1 MAQAPRLDGEP
12 AASEAVSARRRS
24 GNRTWWILAAL
35 VLGFIAGLILHHT
48 PYGSPV
54 GSVAGQLGS
63 IWLNALL
70 MTLVP
75 LIFCLMTN
83 GAGSIATMTGSG
95 RLVATTLSAFAILLI
110 LGCFVGAVAA
120 IILLHLW
127 PIVPIQASALS
138 LGAVPVVTSE
148 PSLLGQIV
156 ALIPS
161 NPVQAAATTA
171 MTPLIIFAA
180 IFGAAITRLED
191 RWRSQLTSFFQA
203 IAAAMLVIVEWVLW
217 WAPAGVFCLALNA
230 TAGAGTAVARGVL
243 QYMAELTM
251 ALIVSLLCAA
261 IIGAASGFGVAR
273 FLRALIAPLTLAA
286 STQSSMACLP
296 ALILAG
302 EELALPT
309 PVVRAI
315 MPLAVSLFR
324 FGNMAASIAA
334 GLIGAALFGVH
345 PSVQRIVIACG
356 LGILINFGIVGVPGQ
371 ALLFAAYGP
380 VFLALG
386 TPIEAISLLIAVFT
400 IPDIF
405 NTSSNVT
412 ADLAVT
418 AIVARFGG
426 SSASSLEPAPQI
438 LETF

>member
-1 MAQAPRLDGEP
+1 LAQALNIDDELTPSNPP
-12 AASEAVSARRRS
+12 AAGRGSRNRS
-24 GNRTWWILAAL
+24 WWIVVAL
-35 VLGFIAGLILHHT
+35 ILGFLIGLILHRTH
-48 PYGSPV
+48 YGQPV

-75 LIFCLMTN
+75 LIFCLMTS
-83 GAGSIATMTGSG
+83 GAGSVAAMTGG
-95 RLVATTLSAFAILLI
+95 RRLVVTTFTVFAILLV
-110 LGCFVGAVAA
+110 LGCCIGAVAA
-120 IILLHLW
+120 TLLVHLW
-127 PIVPIQASALS
+127 PFVPIPVSSIS
-138 LGAVPVVTSE
+138 LGTVPIPVSA
-148 PSLLGQIV
+148 PSMLDQIV

-171 MTPLIIFAA
+171 MTPLIVFAA
-180 IFGAAITRLED
+180 IFGAAITRLDD
-191 RWRSQLTSFFQA
+191 RWRTLLTNFFQA

-230 TAGAGTAVARGVL
+230 TASAGTAVARGVL
-243 QYMAELTM
+243 QYMAELT
-251 ALIVSLLCAA
+251 IVLVIALLCAT
-261 IIGAASGFGVAR
+261 IVGICSGFGVPR
-273 FLRALIAPLTLAA
+273 FLRALVAPLTLAA

-302 EELALPT
+302 DELGLPT

-315 MPLAVSLFR
+315 MPLTVSLFR
-324 FGNMAASIAA
+324 FGNVAASIAA

-345 PSVQRIVIACG
+345 PSAQRIVIACA

-386 TPIEAISLLIAVFT
+386 TPIEAISLLIAMFT

-405 NTSSNVT
+405 NTSTNVT
-412 ADLAVT
+412 CDLAAT
-418 AIVARFGG
+418 
-426 SSASSLEPAPQI
+426 SLITTISGKRAKPV
-438 LETF
+438 LETV

>member
-1 MAQAPRLDGEP
+1 MAQALNPDDELASAEAPSPRSG
-12 AASEAVSARRRS
+12 S
-24 GNRTWWILAAL
+24 GNRTWWIVAAL
-35 VLGFIAGLILHHT
+35 VLGFLSGMVLHRTH
-48 PYGSPV
+48 YGQTA

-75 LIFCLMTN
+75 LIFCLMTI
-83 GAGSIATMTGSG
+83 GAGSIAAMTGSG
-95 RLVATTLSAFAILLI
+95 RLVATTFTVFGILLVLGCCVGAFA
-110 LGCFVGAVAA
+110 A
-120 IILLHLW
+120 IVLLHLW
-127 PIVPIQASALS
+127 PVIPIPASSVSVGIAPVPASA
-138 LGAVPVVTSE
+138 PT
-148 PSLLGQIV
+148 LLGQIV

-161 NPVQAAATTA
+161 NPVQAAAATA

-191 RWRSQLTSFFQA
+191 SWRSLLTNFFQA

-230 TAGAGTAVARGVL
+230 TASAGAAVARGVL
-243 QYMAELTM
+243 QYMVELTA
-251 ALIVSLLCAA
+251 ALMVALLCAVV
-261 IIGAASGFGVAR
+261 IGVSSGFGVPR

-296 ALILAG
+296 ALLLAG
-302 EELALPT
+302 EELGLPT
-309 PVVRAI
+309 PIVRAI
-315 MPLAVSLFR
+315 MPLTVSLFR

-345 PSVQRIVIACG
+345 PSAQRIVIACG

-405 NTSSNVT
+405 NTSTNVT
-412 ADLAVT
+412 ADLAAT
-418 AIVARFGG
+418 
-426 SSASSLEPAPQI
+426 SLISTLQRKKAHPVEEMA
-438 LETF
+438 

>member
-1 MAQAPRLDGEP
+1 VATALNVGTEFDSTEP
-12 AASEAVSARRRS
+12 PSGSNRSA
-24 GNRTWWILAAL
+24 NRTLWIVAAL
-35 VLGFIAGLILHHT
+35 VLGFISGLILHHT
-48 PYGSPV
+48 PYGFSL

-83 GAGSIATMTGSG
+83 GAGSIAAMTGSG
-95 RLVATTLSAFAILLI
+95 RLVATTFGVFAVLLVLGCCVGAFAT
-110 LGCFVGAVAA
+110 AV
-120 IILLHLW
+120 LLHFW
-127 PIVPIQASALS
+127 PFIPIPVSSLS
-138 LGAVPVVTSE
+138 LGTPPIPASPPT
-148 PSLLGQIV
+148 LLGQIV

-161 NPVQAAATTA
+161 NPVQAAAETA

-191 RWRSQLTSFFQA
+191 RWRALLTSFFQA

-217 WAPAGVFCLALNA
+217 WAPVGVFCLALNA
-230 TAGAGTAVARGVL
+230 TATAGTAVARGVV
-243 QYMAELTM
+243 QYMVELT
-251 ALIVSLLCAA
+251 IVLAVALLCAG
-261 IIGAASGFGVAR
+261 IIGVSSGSGVSP
-273 FLRALIAPLTLAA
+273 FLRALIAPFTLAA
-286 STQSSMACLP
+286 STQPSMACLP
-296 ALILAG
+296 PLILAG
-302 EELALPT
+302 DELGLPA
-309 PVVRAI
+309 PIVRSI

-324 FGNMAASIAA
+324 FGNVAASIAA
-334 GLIGAALFGVH
+334 AMIGAALFGIH
-345 PSVQRIVIACG
+345 PSVERIVVACG

-405 NTSSNVT
+405 NTATNVT
-412 ADLAVT
+412 ADLAAT
-418 AIVARFGG
+418 
-426 SSASSLEPAPQI
+426 SLISTLSRRRTQPA
-438 LETF
+438 LEAA

>member
-1 MAQAPRLDGEP
+1 MVQTSQLGGGSAEP
-12 AASEAVSARRRS
+12 ESLRRKS
-24 GNRTWWILAAL
+24 SSNRTWWTLAAL
-35 VLGFIAGLILHHT
+35 VLGFIAGLFLHRT
-48 PYGSPV
+48 PYGASG
-54 GSVAGQLGS
+54 GSIAGQLGS

-75 LIFCLMTN
+75 LIFCLMAT
-83 GAGSIATMTGSG
+83 GAGSIASMNGSG
-95 RLVATTLSAFAILLI
+95 NLIAATLVVFAVLLV
-110 LGCFVGAVAA
+110 LGCCVGAFGSML
-120 IILLHLW
+120 LLHLW
-127 PIVPIQASALS
+127 PIIPIQASS
-138 LGAVPVVTSE
+138 LGLGEIPKVTSE

-161 NPVQAAATTA
+161 NPVAAAATTA
-171 MTPLIIFAA
+171 MTPLIVFAA
-180 IFGAAITRLED
+180 IFGAAITRLEG
-191 RWRSQLTSFFQA
+191 RWRSLLADFNQA

-217 WAPAGVFCLALNA
+217 WAPAGVFFLAVNA

-243 QYMAELTM
+243 QYMAELT
-251 ALIVSLLCAA
+251 AVLIVAVLCAA
-261 IIGAASGFGVAR
+261 VIGASSGFGISR
-273 FLRALIAPLTLAA
+273 FVRALIAPLTLAA

-302 EELALPT
+302 DELGLPT
-309 PVVRAI
+309 PIVRAI
-315 MPLAVSLFR
+315 MPLSVSVFR
-324 FGNMAASIAA
+324 FGNMAASISA

-345 PSVQRIVIACG
+345 PSGQRIIVACG

-405 NTSSNVT
+405 NTCSNVT
-412 ADLAVT
+412 ADLAAT
-418 AIVARFGG
+418 
-426 SSASSLEPAPQI
+426 SLITTMLRKRPHAVVDPA
-438 LETF
+438 